1 MTKKIV
7 LGAAVAL
14 VIVGIAS
21 TPASALCN
29 PPKSV
34 QTYNSQTGAYV
45 FFNTGLPNA
54 GTSLIGTFW
63 SAAVN
68 HTGTCNTAQPGML
81 YFGGEGQV
89 GININLGDACVN
101 GCPSGAMSIQITAA
115 NGANSRT
122 LTTQTVETPAGASQF
137 DFSTKPAYA
146 LGDYP
151 RQHVTASSRVAGNLV
166 NVSVGVD
173 AATGIAQDGT
183 AAQITGYNILS
194 AISATDPGRDA
205 SAYTLRTNIPA
216 PGGIATTG
224 STQVDC
230 SNINNDQWVVTQL
243 VTTAGASNSV
253 SPATRIKCNPALAN
267 PKYNIVPKKS
277 MGTQT
282 QH

>member
-7 LGAAVAL
+7 LGAAIAL

-29 PPKSV
+29 PPKAV
-34 QTYNSQTGAYV
+34 QTYNAGTGAYI
-45 FFNTGLPNA
+45 FFNHGFPNA

-63 SAAVN
+63 SGTVN
-68 HTGTCNTAQPGML
+68 NTGTCNTAQPGML

-89 GININLGDACVN
+89 GINLNLGDACVV

-115 NGANSRT
+115 NGGSSRT
-122 LTTQTVETPAGASQF
+122 LTTQTVETSTGSVNF
-137 DFSTKPAYA
+137 DFSTKPAYV

-151 RQHVTASSRVAGNLV
+151 RQHVTASSRVGTSV

-173 AATGIAQDGT
+173 AASGIAQDGT

-194 AISATDPGRDA
+194 ASSPTDPGRDA

-216 PGGIATTG
+216 PGGIAATG
-224 STQVDC
+224 ATPVDC
-230 SNINNDQWVVTQL
+230 TNINNDQWVVTQL
-243 VTTAGASNSV
+243 VTVAGPSNSV